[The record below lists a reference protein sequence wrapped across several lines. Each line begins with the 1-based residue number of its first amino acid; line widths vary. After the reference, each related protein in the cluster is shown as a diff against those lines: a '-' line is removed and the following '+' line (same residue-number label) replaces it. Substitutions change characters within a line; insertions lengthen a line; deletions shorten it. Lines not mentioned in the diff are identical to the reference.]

1 MIGCNLVAMAKQ
13 QIPIKQK
20 THIWAVYR
28 INGTPAK
35 FMGFIYDA
43 PDEQTAIA
51 RAIEK
56 YKVPSNERGKLMAK
70 RRD

>member
-1 MIGCNLVAMAKQ
+1 MAKQ
-13 QIPIKQK
+13 QVPTKQK
-20 THIWAVYR
+20 THIWAVYHTK
-28 INGTPAK
+28 GTPAK

-56 YKVPSNERGKLMAK
+56 YQVPSNERVGLMAK

>member
-1 MIGCNLVAMAKQ
+1 L
-13 QIPIKQK
+13 
-20 THIWAVYR
+20 
-28 INGTPAK
+28 
-35 FMGFIYDA
+35 GFIYDA

-56 YKVPSNERGKLMAK
+56 YQVPPSERGQLMAR

>member
-1 MIGCNLVAMAKQ
+1 MAKR

-20 THIWAVYR
+20 THIWAVYHQ
-28 INGTPAK
+28 GTPAK

-51 RAIEK
+51 RAIKK
-56 YKVPSNERGKLMAK
+56 YQVPPNERGGLMAR

>member
-1 MIGCNLVAMAKQ
+1 MAKR

-20 THIWAVYR
+20 THIWAVYH
-28 INGTPAK
+28 IKETPAK

-56 YKVPSNERGKLMAK
+56 YQVPPNERGHLMA
-70 RRD
+70 RQRD

>member
-1 MIGCNLVAMAKQ
+1 MAKR

-20 THIWAVYR
+20 THIWAVYHTKE
-28 INGTPAK
+28 TPAK
-35 FMGFIYDA
+35 FLGFIYDA
-43 PDEQTAIA
+43 PDAKAAIA

-56 YKVPSNERGKLMAK
+56 YQVPPTERGLLMAQ

>member
-1 MIGCNLVAMAKQ
+1 MLAAMAKR
-13 QIPIKQK
+13 QIPIKRK

-28 INGTPAK
+28 IKETPAK
-35 FMGFIYDA
+35 FIGFIYEA
-43 PDEQTAIA
+43 PDEQIAIA

-56 YKVPSNERGKLMAK
+56 YQVPPNERGQLMAR

>member
-1 MIGCNLVAMAKQ
+1 MAKRQ
-13 QIPIKQK
+13 VPIKQRSH
-20 THIWAVYR
+20 TWAVYK
-28 INGTPAK
+28 GAPEK

-51 RAIEK
+51 RAIVK
-56 YKVPSNERGKLMAK
+56 YQVPPNERGRLLAR

>member
-1 MIGCNLVAMAKQ
+1 VTAKRQ
-13 QIPIKQK
+13 VKQK
-20 THIWAVYR
+20 THIWAVYH
-28 INGTPAK
+28 IKGTPAK

-51 RAIEK
+51 RAIKK
-56 YKVPSNERGKLMAK
+56 YSVPPNEREQLMAR